1 MSVPRLFSTAHLP
14 AFLWQ
19 SSPFTAKLFREAV
32 ERLGVG
38 GAAHVPPLSP
48 TTANSANGAKD
59 TTKKTPPPP
68 HTKTA
73 DANTMLTVR
82 PAREW
87 LHHERMGMHLH
98 MAHRIVEWDVWE
110 EGLGEEHEHDEVE
123 IEVEGCKAVDQIEGE
138 VGGEAAAAMVEGM
151 GLGIRQSLSRRR
163 DKGACEGRD
172 DDGQACGKLFATDLE
187 LERERLLDTMGDI
200 CGACEGELGRRLEVW
215 LTVVATEERD
225 GDDGHAKSVEN
236 GSGGMGRNCSAV
248 VFNQKL
254 LDCRFAAFSRI
265 FRKGWRA
272 QNFWTTTIQ
281 NLPVK
286 TPGT

>member
-19 SSPFTAKLFREAV
+19 SSPFMARLIREAV

-110 EGLGEEHEHDEVE
+110 EGLVESILGPEEA
-123 IEVEGCKAVDQIEGE
+123 KASGSSRRARNMSMTRSRSRLRGARPWIRLREKWVARRRRQWWRAWD
-138 VGGEAAAAMVEGM
+138 
-151 GLGIRQSLSRRR
+151 LGSGRASAGDGTVRRRTSLSSPMRMEMETGSRRR
-163 DKGACEGRD
+163 RLRRAGRRR
-172 DDGQACGKLFATDLE
+172 ASLREAL
-187 LERERLLDTMGDI
+187 RERPGT
-200 CGACEGELGRRLEVW
+200 
-215 LTVVATEERD
+215 
-225 GDDGHAKSVEN
+225 
-236 GSGGMGRNCSAV
+236 
-248 VFNQKL
+248 
-254 LDCRFAAFSRI
+254 
-265 FRKGWRA
+265 RA
-272 QNFWTTTIQ
+272 QAAA
-281 NLPVK
+281 
-286 TPGT
+286 